1 MKKIFF
7 FILAFFCL
15 LPLVN
20 GECSYSRLKELNTL
34 SSYIET
40 TLDYK
45 EDGTFTLTLTNV
57 TNDMFVT
64 YGLDDYTP
72 VDGIVTVNGLTEG
85 KQIKLY
91 VKGSSNSECY
101 LNDLRVIYKTIPYIN
116 PYYNN
121 SRCLGHETLS
131 VCTNKFLDYKISE
144 NTFNKLIKGD
154 VVINPNENNNEEKD
168 ITFWT
173 KILAFIKKVY
183 IPVILVTISSLSSYF
198 IFSGKLRKIKHGL

>member
-34 SSYIET
+34 SSYIDT

-85 KQIKLY
+85 RQIKLY

-101 LNDLRVIYKTIPYIN
+101 LNDLRVVYKTIPYIN

-154 VVINPNENNNEEKD
+154 VVINPNDNNKEEEN

-173 KILAFIKKVY
+173 KILAFIKKAY